1 MSAKPQN
8 PTDAPTD
15 DELAAALAEAR
26 SVARYDDT
34 PDDET
39 EFMFPEA
46 HYNTDTLTGSLV
58 AFLSPSSVV
67 AWTALREPDAD
78 EVDGAAP
85 GDDAPR
91 TARTLLF
98 DAALDGGDE
107 QGDEADLAFRVVAT
121 FENSYDDERVVVETP
136 APWDVPDE
144 FDGDD
149 PNEVVKSL
157 SWDDHHYTF
166 DDDDREAPPEASE
179 AWTLDKSG
187 AAPLREAA
195 IENGYE
201 WVVETDGEQADDE
214 DEAEDALDRLTE
226 FVREGDEVRVRYEK
240 KNGNG
245 VGTKAGV
252 VWSVGTGEDGGT
264 QGVVFERDDGKYNR
278 VLRDDEN
285 VPGAFSSGHYPFM
298 GTALSVEVEPTT
310 DDE

>member
-1 MSAKPQN
+1 MSAKAN
-8 PTDAPTD
+8 PTDDAPT
-15 DELAAALAEAR
+15 ETEFEQALATAHAEAR
-26 SVARYDDT
+26 Y
-34 PDDET
+34 DET
-39 EFMFPEA
+39 PAGKTEFIFPEA
-46 HYNTDTLTGSLV
+46 HYNGDTLTGELV
-58 AFLSPSSVV
+58 MWLSPSTVV

-91 TARTLLF
+91 RARTFLL
-98 DAALDGGDE
+98 DGALDD
-107 QGDEADLAFRVVAT
+107 GDEADADLVFRVAAT
-121 FENSYDDERVVVETP
+121 FENSYGDERVAVETP

-166 DDDDREAPPEASE
+166 DTDDRAAPPEASE

-195 IENGYE
+195 IEAGYE
-201 WVVETDGEQADDE
+201 WAVEGDGENEEQGDE
-214 DEAEDALDRLTE
+214 DDLDRLTG
-226 FVREGDEVRVRYEK
+226 FLAEGDEVRVRYLK

-245 VGTKAGV
+245 VGVKAGTV
-252 VWSVGTGEDGGT
+252 TSVAGPDGGEYGST

-278 VLRDDEN
+278 VKRDDEG
-285 VPGAFSSGHYPFM
+285 VPAAFSNGHYPFM
-298 GTALSVEVEPTT
+298 GEVVSVEVEPS
-310 DDE
+310 DE